1 MILIPGGSKMDLKKK
16 TLKMKNW
23 AVVGATDKNNKFG
36 YKIYKRLK
44 QNGYNVFAVNPNI
57 EQLLG
62 DRVYD
67 SLAEIEAE
75 IDVVDL
81 VVNPKIGIKVMEEID
96 KKGIKYVWA
105 QPGARSSEIRKFAE
119 KHDIEYIRGCVYVEV
134 I

>member
-81 VVNPKIGIKVMEEID
+81 VVNPKIGIKVMEKID

-105 QPGARSSEIRKFAE
+105 QPGAR
-119 KHDIEYIRGCVYVEV
+119 
-134 I
+134 